1 MWYVYMRSIAS
12 GREDFIGIYETEKE
26 AVHKIA
32 QCYLVDGRNRAMT
45 DEYYYFMK
53 RH

>member
-1 MWYVYMRSIAS
+1 MYYVYSKHLAS
-12 GREDFIGIYETEKE
+12 GREDFIGCYGTAKE

-32 QCYLVDGRNRAMT
+32 QCYYIDKHSCQT

-53 RH
+53 KH

>member
-1 MWYVYMRSIAS
+1 MWYVYMRHLDS
-12 GREDFIGIYETEKE
+12 GREEYVGCYETQKE

-32 QCYLVDGRNRAMT
+32 SCYLIDGRNKAMT